1 MTKRIF
7 FNLLLLGAVFY
18 TPWWAVAVIAFV
30 GAFLFPSYYEII
42 MAGVFVDL
50 LYGTQAHMMR
60 GVLGLIVTLALFIV
74 ARYFRQAVRS

>member
-18 TPWWAVAVIAFV
+18 TPWWFVALLAFI

-42 MAGVFVDL
+42 IAGILVDL
-50 LYGTQAHMMR
+50 LYGTQVHMMR
-60 GVLGLIVTLALFIV
+60 GVWGLAVALVLFVT
-74 ARYFRQAVRS
+74 ARQLKQAVRD

>member
-7 FNLLLLGAVFY
+7 FNLLLLGAIFY

-42 MAGVFVDL
+42 MAGVLVDL
-50 LYGTQAHMMR
+50 LYGIQGHMMR
-60 GVLGLIVTLALFIV
+60 GVLGLVVAVALFVV
-74 ARYFRQAVRS
+74 ARHFKQAVR